1 VRLLK
6 MGIPK
11 GSLENKTVELF
22 RKSGWKIG
30 INGRSY
36 FPSIDDEEMKCPLVR
51 AQEMSRF
58 VEIGTL
64 DLGLTGRDWILEND
78 SDVVVVR
85 DLIYSKVS
93 QRPARWVL
101 VVAEDSSIRRLEDL
115 REKKIFT
122 ELTNFTRKFFTERN
136 IPVQVEFSW
145 GATEGKV
152 IEGLAD
158 AVVEVTETEST
169 IKANGLRIVEELLE
183 THPQLIA
190 NRQSWQDPWKR
201 EKIEQVSLLL
211 GGALQ
216 AETMVGLKM
225 NVSKGNLK
233 KVVDILPSITA
244 PTIANLY
251 QSEWFAIE
259 TIISEEIVRDII
271 PKLQKR
277 GAVGIIEYPLNKV
290 I

>member
-1 VRLLK
+1 VKRLK
-6 MGIPK
+6 VGIPK

-36 FPSIDDEEMKCPLVR
+36 FPSIDDEEMKCTLVR

-122 ELTNFTRKFFTERN
+122 ELTNFTRKFFSERN

-169 IKANGLRIVEELLE
+169 IRANGLRIVEELLE

-190 NRQSWQDPWKR
+190 NRESYQDPWKR

-225 NVSKGNLK
+225 NVSKKNLK
-233 KVVDILPSITA
+233 KVVKILPSITA

>member
-1 VRLLK
+1 VRRLK
-6 MGIPK
+6 VGIPK
-11 GSLENKTVELF
+11 GSLEKKTLELF
-22 RKSGWKIG
+22 KKSGWKIG

-36 FPSIDDEEMKCPLVR
+36 FPSVDDEEIQCTLVR

-58 VEIGTL
+58 VETGTL
-64 DLGLTGRDWILEND
+64 DLGLTGRDWILENE

-93 QRPARWVL
+93 QRPARWV
-101 VVAEDSSIRRLEDL
+101 VVVTEDSPIRRLEDL
-115 REKKIFT
+115 RGKKIFT
-122 ELTNFTRKFFTERN
+122 ELTNFTRKFFSERN

-158 AVVEVTETEST
+158 AIVEVTETGST
-169 IKANGLRIVEELLE
+169 IRANGLRIVEELLD

-190 NRQSWQDPWKR
+190 NKQSWQDPWKR
-201 EKIEQVSLLL
+201 EKMEQISLLL

-225 NVSKGNLK
+225 NVPKGDLE
-233 KVVDILPSITA
+233 KVVEILPSITA
-244 PTIANLY
+244 PTISNLY
-251 QSEWFAIE
+251 QSDWFAVE
-259 TIISEEIVRDII
+259 TIISEEVVRDII

>member
-1 VRLLK
+1 VRRLK
-6 MGIPK
+6 VGIPK

-36 FPSIDDEEMKCPLVR
+36 FPSIDDEEMKCTLVR

-64 DLGLTGRDWILEND
+64 DVGLTGRDWILEND

-101 VVAEDSSIRRLEDL
+101 VVAEDSSIKRLEDL

-122 ELTNFTRKFFTERN
+122 ELTNFTRKFFSERN

-169 IKANGLRIVEELLE
+169 IRANGLRIVEELLE

-225 NVSKGNLK
+225 NVSKENLK
-233 KVVDILPSITA
+233 QVVKILPSI
-244 PTIANLY
+244 TIANLY

-271 PKLQKR
+271 PKLQKK